1 MKKIIIILLIAF
13 IGLSI
18 SCTQPVNITET
29 VVITETSIVTQTIE
43 DTARIDELEIELK
56 QYQALLSEVNSLLEN
71 VYKGNAKNSNWTAD
85 EFTAFSLE
93 YKDKFYLITAG
104 HCVHYKYAGTD
115 TGVFTNFSFK
125 ANFSDKIIYPKL
137 LKYENDFVNNRDYA
151 ILYSDKIKDGL
162 DFDLIQTSPE
172 YILGNENDNVLKE
185 FSLYNL
191 LDGESGSPVIDID
204 GQVISIATGNFVD
217 IDLVIEAIDSLK

>member
-1 MKKIIIILLIAF
+1 MKKLIIILLIIF

-18 SCTQPVNITET
+18 SCTRNIDTTET
-29 VVITETSIVTQTIE
+29 IVITETSIITQTIE
-43 DTARIDELEIELK
+43 DTQRIDELEAELEK
-56 QYQALLSEVNSLLEN
+56 YQDLIGNLNELLKN
-71 VYKGNAKNSNWTAD
+71 VYKGNAENSNWKAD
-85 EFTAFSLE
+85 EFTGFSIK

-104 HCVHYKYAGTD
+104 HCVHYNYAGTD

-125 ANFSDKIIYPKL
+125 ANFSDKTIYPKL
-137 LKYENDFVNNRDYA
+137 LTYENDFTNNRDYA

-162 DFDLIQTSPE
+162 DIDLIQTSPE
-172 YILGNENDNVLKE
+172 YILGNENNNVFKE
-185 FSLYNL
+185 FTLYNL

-217 IDLVIEAIDSLK
+217 IDLVLEAIDNLK